1 MRASRCAIHAACSV
15 DIEKLMLLGSTCIY
29 PRLAAQPMKET
40 ALLTGALEATNEWYA
55 IAKIAGI
62 KLCDAYRKQFGC
74 SFISAQPTNLYGPN
88 DNFDLNSGHVLPAL
102 MRKVHEAK
110 ERDAEWVDVWG
121 MGLPLREFLHVDDL
135 ARALLF
141 LVENYDEAGHVN
153 IGSGEE
159 ISIAELAK
167 TIAGTVGY
175 QGKFRFSNEKP
186 DGTPRKLADTTKL
199 NNLGW
204 SPDISLADGL
214 RSTYKW
220 YTEYRVG

>member
-1 MRASRCAIHAACSV
+1 M
-15 DIEKLMLLGSTCIY
+15 
-29 PRLAAQPMKET
+29 
-40 ALLTGALEATNEWYA
+40 YA

-121 MGLPLREFLHVDDL
+121 TGSPLREFLHVDDL

-141 LVENYDEAGHVN
+141 LVQNYDEAGHVN

-167 TIAGTVGY
+167 MIAGTVGY
-175 QGKFRFSNEKP
+175 QGNFRFLNEKP